1 MIKSKPTTN
10 KGHTRP
16 TRVAFQNANDY
27 LSNMTTGTIALLATA
42 LLILTAIAIATD
54 RFVSM
59 LTSPKVHTHEESRD
73 YLRDT
78 EHFDCNE
85 FEMAHAHETFIFD
98 SPRGYF
104 LRGIILHPNEPK
116 ADIPEPQ
123 KAAIIV
129 HGYTGNY
136 SSMYPYAKIL
146 LDHGF
151 NVVLYDHRMHGI
163 SDRKN
168 KAGRRICCSMGF
180 YESMDLKDLFH
191 YVKARFDEN
200 CVWGLLGE
208 SMGGAIVMQT
218 APEIPELSFV
228 IDDCGYSSMVEEA
241 KAVYKGLHMPSWPTM
256 KLGDAVLR
264 HRWKWSLYDI
274 DAVKALKRTTVPMLF
289 CHGDADTFVPT
300 YMAKEVYDAKPGE
313 KTLRLY
319 KGSKHARS
327 VLDHPQEYAENVK
340 TFLKEI
346 GVEKK

>member
-1 MIKSKPTTN
+1 
-10 KGHTRP
+10 
-16 TRVAFQNANDY
+16 
-27 LSNMTTGTIALLATA
+27 MTTATIVLLAAALLM
-42 LLILTAIAIATD
+42 LTAIAIATD
-54 RFVSM
+54 KFVSM
-59 LTSPKVHTHEESRD
+59 LTSPKVHSHEESRD

-85 FEMAHAHETFIFD
+85 FEMAHEHETFIFD
-98 SPRGYF
+98 SPRGYS
-104 LRGIILHPNEPK
+104 LRGIILHPNTPK
-116 ADIPEPQ
+116 ADITEPQ

-136 SSMYPYAKIL
+136 SSMYPYAKVL

-163 SDRKN
+163 SDRKDKN
-168 KAGRRICCSMGF
+168 GRRICCSMGF

-200 CVWGLLGE
+200 CIWGLLGE